1 MTSISVDEKLAARL
15 AERAKRAGVS
25 VDELA
30 EQAIEEYL
38 EEPPSTN
45 GDLDAFAFVGAG
57 SNPEVNAREADKLLG
72 DGFGR

>member
-1 MTSISVDEKLAARL
+1 MASISVDRKLAARL

-38 EEPPSTN
+38 SEPSQTASDP
-45 GDLDAFAFVGAG
+45 FAFFGVG
-57 SNPEVNAREADKLLG
+57 SNPAVQAEDADRLLAE
-72 DGFGR
+72 GFGR

>member
-25 VDELA
+25 VGELA

-38 EEPPSTN
+38 EEPVSTN
-45 GDLDAFAFVGAG
+45 GEVDAFAFVGVG
-57 SNPEVNAREADKLLG
+57 SNAEVQARDIDKLLD

>member
-30 EQAIEEYL
+30 EQALQEYL
-38 EEPPSTN
+38 DEPVSTN
-45 GDLDAFAFVGAG
+45 GEADAFAFVGVG
-57 SNPEVNAREADKLLG
+57 SNAEVQARDTDKLLD

>member
-1 MTSISVDEKLAARL
+1 VTSISVDEKLAARL

-38 EEPPSTN
+38 EEPISPD
-45 GDLDAFAFVGAG
+45 GGEGAFAFAGAG
-57 SNPEVNAREADKLLG
+57 SNPNVSARDIDKVVAE
-72 DGFGR
+72 GFGQ

>member
-1 MTSISVDEKLAARL
+1 MTSISVDERLAARL

-38 EEPPSTN
+38 DEPVATN
-45 GDLDAFAFVGAG
+45 GGADAFAFVGAG
-57 SNPEVNAREADKLLG
+57 SNPNVSARDIDRLLAE
-72 DGFGR
+72 GFGQ